1 MDSLYK
7 QLKDFGQT
15 KLNTPLAKYTTFKIG
30 GAAHYFLEVDDTDK
44 LVKTLDFLSGEGV
57 PYFVLGGGSNLLFSD
72 QEYDGVVVKIA
83 TRKNIISENS
93 IRIDAGLPLALLVNT
108 CNQYG
113 FTGAEWAAGIPGT
126 IGGAVRGNA
135 GAYGGATADNLVSVT
150 VWRDRDVIKLSP
162 VECGFGYR
170 ESIFKHNTDVVLSAE
185 FTFATGDK
193 AAILQKSQ
201 GYILERS
208 AKFPRFFS
216 AGSFFK
222 NFDLKNYHGDKSSL
236 PEKFLQVGKVGAAWF
251 IEQAGM
257 KGCAVGDA
265 KVSDEH
271 ANFIVNCNNAT
282 QADVLTLVEQVREAV
297 YNKFG
302 VELEPEVQ
310 IVKN

>member
-15 KLNTPLAKYTTFKIG
+15 KSNIPLAKYTTFKIG
-30 GAAHYFLEVDDTDK
+30 GTARYLVEIDDTNK
-44 LVKTLDFLSGEGV
+44 LVDALNFLSGEGI

-72 QEYDGVVVKIA
+72 NEYDGVVVKVA
-83 TRKNIISENS
+83 TRKNSIVGNNIS
-93 IRIDAGLPLALLVNT
+93 IDAGLPLALLVNM
-108 CNQYG
+108 CSQNG
-113 FTGAEWAAGIPGT
+113 FTGMEWAAGIPGT

-135 GAYGGATADNLVSVT
+135 GAYGGSTADSLVSVT
-150 VWRDRDVIKLSP
+150 VWRDQDVTQLSP
-162 VECGFGYR
+162 VECSFGYR
-170 ESIFKHNTDVVLSAE
+170 ESIFKHNSDVVLSAE
-185 FTFATGDK
+185 FTFVPGDK

-222 NFDLKNYHGDKSSL
+222 NFDLKNYHGDQSLL

-251 IEQAGM
+251 IEQSGM
-257 KGCAVGDA
+257 KGRAVGDA

-282 QADVLTLVEQVREAV
+282 QTDVLNLVEQVKEAV

-310 IVKN
+310 IVK